1 MPAIVYAII
10 IVLDYARTIA
20 GLIAFAQ
27 TVVQKM
33 TGNANFPNAAQIVTS
48 ITSALTAYQNAVSS
62 TKTQKGLKGQR
73 SSTKQALVSALYQA
87 RDLVRI
93 VCEANP
99 ETALAIAE
107 SAGMTLGKRPTRN
120 KPLIEILQA
129 ALSGSVVCRAKAPG
143 IPTNYFW
150 SYSSDEKTWTNV
162 PQGMKATITVSGLTP
177 GQIYYF
183 RYYTSNRKGT
193 SNLSQVFSILV
204 K

>member
-10 IVLDYARTIA
+10 VVLSYARTIA
-20 GLIAFAQ
+20 GLITFAQ
-27 TVVQKM
+27 TVVTKM
-33 TGNANFPNAAQIVTS
+33 TGNANFPNAAQILAS
-48 ITSALTAYQNAVSS
+48 LSNAITAYQNAVSS
-62 TKTQKGLKGQR
+62 TKTTKGLKGQR

-87 RDLVRI
+87 RDLVRT
-93 VCEANP
+93 VAEANP
-99 ETALAIAE
+99 ESALAITE
-107 SAGMTLGKRPTRN
+107 SAGMTLGNRPTRN
-120 KPLIEILQA
+120 KPLIEVLQA

-150 SYSSDEKTWTNV
+150 SYSGDEKTWTSV
-162 PQGMKATITVSGLTP
+162 PQGMKATVTVSGLTP
-177 GQIYYF
+177 GQTYYF